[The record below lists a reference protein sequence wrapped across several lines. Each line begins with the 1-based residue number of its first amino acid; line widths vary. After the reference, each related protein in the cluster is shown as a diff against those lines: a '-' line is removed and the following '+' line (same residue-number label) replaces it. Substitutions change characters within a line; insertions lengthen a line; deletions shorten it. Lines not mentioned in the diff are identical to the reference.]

1 MSRLAIAVLA
11 LLMLLGGALAAE
23 SDDFTA
29 EKLMLMRLFGTD
41 PLTADMF
48 APSFLAQVSMEQV
61 LEVFAKTR
69 AAVGPPVSIEQS
81 GRGSYLVHTATYQ
94 IPVDLGLD
102 PSGRVATLL
111 LHPASPNFAGI
122 GDVLAA
128 IDGLRG
134 EVGYLVTRDGAVLH
148 AHGQTRP
155 IAVGSAFKLGVLA
168 VVADEIAAGRLR
180 WDTVV
185 RLMAGEISLP
195 SGQVQN
201 LPVGSPLT
209 VHTLAAFMIS
219 QSDNTATDVLIDL
232 VGRDKVARK
241 LGVDFV
247 LKTGEFFRLKADPAL
262 RLRFAAA
269 DAAGKRKAA
278 DDMAALPLPDAA
290 DVGAPLDPGIEWYL
304 PPSRLCGLLAEVE
317 ALDVFTIN
325 TGVARRQ
332 DWARI
337 AFKGGSE
344 VGVASLTS
352 ALTDKAG
359 HRYCVTLTQNDNQ
372 ALDEQR
378 ITALYGAL
386 IDKLVAR

>member
-29 EKLMLMRLFGTD
+29 EKLMLMRLFGPD

-69 AAVGPPVSIEQS
+69 VAVGPPVSIEQS

-111 LHPASPNFAGI
+111 LHPAAPNFAGI
-122 GDVLAA
+122 GDVLGA

-134 EVGYLVTRDGAVLH
+134 EVGYLVTRDGTVLH

-185 RLMAGEISLP
+185 RLAAGEVSLP
-195 SGQVQN
+195 SGQLQN

-209 VHTLAAFMIS
+209 VHTLAAFMVS

-232 VGRDKVARK
+232 VGRDKVAHK

-269 DAAGKRKAA
+269 DVAGKRKAA

-290 DVGAPLDPGIEWYL
+290 DVGAPLDAGIEWYL
-304 PPSRLCGLLAEVE
+304 PPSRLCSLVAEV
-317 ALDVFTIN
+317 AGLDVFTIN
-325 TGVARRQ
+325 TGVARKQ
-332 DWARI
+332 DWAHI

-386 IDKLVAR
+386 IDKLVAQ